1 MALPHRRSWY
11 PLGFIRE
18 ARERKVADHLIRKL
32 GVRCRGSH
40 DTLDL
45 LSGGNQQK
53 VVIGRWQAAPCRLL
67 LLDEPFQGVDV
78 GARRDI
84 VDAIRSDLSVGATL
98 IATSDVEEAIEVAN
112 IVAVMR
118 GHSIVGLHDLRTN
131 SGESL
136 IAAIAALETDESE
149 KKREG
154 RGVTADID
162 AKVVSAR
169 SAPGFDVLGR
179 TLRRYAIFIILAALI
194 VFFHFAEP
202 AFLRVNNLFSVLQ
215 SVAVVALL
223 AVGVTVTLAVDG
235 FDLSIGSIAAFTL
248 MASSYAM
255 VVWQFGATATIG
267 FALATG
273 AVIGAINGLL
283 IVGLRIPD
291 LLATL
296 GMMFLLAGLE
306 LIPSAGRSI
315 TAGLILSDGS
325 VAQGAFDPA
334 FLAVG
339 RRQLFGVAP
348 LPVVIVAVI
357 AVVCWFLMER
367 TRWGRVFYAV
377 GGNETA
383 AYLAG
388 APVKTYRVVA
398 YMISGVL
405 AALGGVFIAARVG
418 RGDVFAG
425 SSLTAR

>member
-1 MALPHRRSWY
+1 
-11 PLGFIRE
+11 
-18 ARERKVADHLIRKL
+18 
-32 GVRCRGSH
+32 
-40 DTLDL
+40 
-45 LSGGNQQK
+45 
-53 VVIGRWQAAPCRLL
+53 
-67 LLDEPFQGVDV
+67 
-78 GARRDI
+78 
-84 VDAIRSDLSVGATL
+84 
-98 IATSDVEEAIEVAN
+98 
-112 IVAVMR
+112 
-118 GHSIVGLHDLRTN
+118 
-131 SGESL
+131 
-136 IAAIAALETDESE
+136 
-149 KKREG
+149 
-154 RGVTADID
+154 
-162 AKVVSAR
+162 
-169 SAPGFDVLGR
+169 LGR

-223 AVGVTVTLAVDG
+223 AIGVTVTLAVDG

-248 MASSYAM
+248 MASSYSM
-255 VVWQFGATATIG
+255 VVWQFGAMATIV

-273 AVIGAINGLL
+273 AVIGALNGLL
-283 IVGLRIPD
+283 IAGLRIPD

-315 TAGLILSDGS
+315 TTGLILSDGS

-348 LPVVIVAVI
+348 APVVIVAII
-357 AVVCWFLMER
+357 AVIFWFLMER

-398 YMISGVL
+398 YVISGVL

-425 SSLTAR
+425 SSLLLDSVAASLIGFAVLDQRRPNVLGAVTGAIFVGVVLNGLTMLNVPYYTQDFVKGAVLVCALAITFGIGRGRR